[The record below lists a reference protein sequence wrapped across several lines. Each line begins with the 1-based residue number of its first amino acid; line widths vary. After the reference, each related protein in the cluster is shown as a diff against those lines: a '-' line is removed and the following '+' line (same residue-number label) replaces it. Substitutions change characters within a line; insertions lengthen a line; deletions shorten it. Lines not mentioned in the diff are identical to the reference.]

1 MSCLSHFTEYD
12 RIPRTSVSGFYQ
24 EISEGNSNSKYLKHS
39 YYKELFGKKAFGH
52 LGKKYCKNK

>member
-1 MSCLSHFTEYD
+1 MSCLSHFSEYD

-39 YYKELFGKKAFGH
+39 
-52 LGKKYCKNK
+52 